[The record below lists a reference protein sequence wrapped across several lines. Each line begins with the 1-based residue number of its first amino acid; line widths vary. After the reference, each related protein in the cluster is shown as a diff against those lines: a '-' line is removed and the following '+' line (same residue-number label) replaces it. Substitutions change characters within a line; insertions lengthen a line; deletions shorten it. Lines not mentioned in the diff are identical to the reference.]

1 VIILT
6 ELEVVGLNEK
16 CKEIR
21 KIILEMIGTLG
32 VGHIG
37 GSLSIVE
44 TLVVLYYKE
53 MKVDPKNPHWEE
65 RDRFVLSKGHAGP
78 ALYAVLADKGFFP
91 YEWIYTL
98 NKPQTN
104 LPSHCDRLKTPGVDM
119 TAGSLGQ
126 GFPAAVGMAMA
137 AKLDN
142 MQSRIYAIV
151 GDGESQEGSVWEAL
165 MLAGNKKLDNLT
177 AFIDYNKMQIDD
189 YVENINSLEPIA
201 DKYRAFNWNVLTVD
215 GHDVRAIYE
224 AVQSAKQTKGKPSMI
239 ILDTVKGKGFKLGE
253 GKVSSHNM
261 NITEEQWKQAVE
273 ELYK

>member
-6 ELEVVGLNEK
+6 ELEVVGLKEK

-21 KIILEMIGTLG
+21 KIIFEMIGTLG

-44 TLVVLYYKE
+44 ALVVLYYKE
-53 MKVDPKNPHWEE
+53 MKVDPKNPQWEE

-98 NKPQTN
+98 NKPETN
-104 LPSHCDRLKTPGVDM
+104 LPSHCDRLKTPGIDM

-137 AKLDN
+137 AKLDS
-142 MQSRIYAIV
+142 MQSRVYAIV

-177 AFIDYNKMQIDD
+177 ALIDYNKMQIDD
-189 YVENINSLEPIA
+189 YVENINSLEPLA

-224 AVQSAKQTKGKPSMI
+224 AVQSAKQSKGKPSMI

>member
-1 VIILT
+1 MT
-6 ELEVVGLNEK
+6 ELEVVGLKEK